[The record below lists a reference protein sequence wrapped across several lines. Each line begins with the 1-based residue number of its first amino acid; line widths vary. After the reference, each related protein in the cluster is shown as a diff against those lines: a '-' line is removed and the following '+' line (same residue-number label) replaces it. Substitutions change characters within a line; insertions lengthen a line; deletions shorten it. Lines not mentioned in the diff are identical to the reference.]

1 VVGVGSGSG
10 SGSVWVLG
18 RAGRGRADGQGG
30 RESSPLEQKVN
41 IAGRNKR

>member
-1 VVGVGSGSG
+1 VVGVGVGIG
-10 SGSVWVLG
+10 YLAGPG
-18 RAGRGRADGQGG
+18 RAGRADGQGG